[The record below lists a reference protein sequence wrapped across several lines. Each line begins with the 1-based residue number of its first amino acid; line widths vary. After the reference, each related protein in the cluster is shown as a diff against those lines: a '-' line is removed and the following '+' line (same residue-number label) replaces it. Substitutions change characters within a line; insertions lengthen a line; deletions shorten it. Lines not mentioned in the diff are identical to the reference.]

1 MNTDKNREL
10 LWRTVPFVMAMLL
23 LALTGIPA
31 SAIFR
36 REKAAPAADAGAPIA
51 QSIDVRV
58 YRGIPYTGTLAA
70 IDREGGEVS
79 FAIAEQ
85 PSKGTVTLDG
95 ETFVYTS
102 AKNKTGVDRF
112 TYTATDAAG
121 STSAPAEV
129 RITIVR
135 AKCGVTY
142 DDMVESAAYTAA
154 VDLAEHGGD
163 GYVSMRD
170 VARRQELSDKYAGQ
184 VMSLLSRAGLV
195 SGITGKGGGYR
206 LTRKPEEYPLGEIL
220 RLTEGS
226 LAPVACLEE
235 GAHPC
240 DRAAQCRT
248 LPVWNRLGQIMGDYL
263 DSVTLRDLLKT
274 DE

>member
-1 MNTDKNREL
+1 M
-10 LWRTVPFVMAMLL
+10 V
-23 LALTGIPA
+23 I
-31 SAIFR
+31 S
-36 REKAAPAADAGAPIA
+36 
-51 QSIDVRV
+51 
-58 YRGIPYTGTLAA
+58 
-70 IDREGGEVS
+70 
-79 FAIAEQ
+79 
-85 PSKGTVTLDG
+85 SKGRYALRV
-95 ETFVYTS
+95 
-102 AKNKTGVDRF
+102 
-112 TYTATDAAG
+112 
-121 STSAPAEV
+121 
-129 RITIVR
+129 
-135 AKCGVTY
+135 
-142 DDMVESAAYTAA
+142 M

-195 SGITGKGGGYR
+195 SGVTGKGGGYR

-235 GAHPC
+235 GVHPC